1 MNNKRIKFIRGI
13 LYPATAKAFEVDVLD
28 IDFVVKDKYTFT
40 SYKDLEAEQ
49 LDEIINML
57 DQMLLSKNIDIN
69 EDYCYE
75 IKRKKVPSL

>member
-1 MNNKRIKFIRGI
+1 MNNNKRIKFIRGI
-13 LYPATAKAFEVDVLD
+13 LYPSVAKAFEVDILD

-57 DQMLLSKNIDIN
+57 DQMLLSKGIDIN
-69 EDYCYE
+69 ENYCE
-75 IKRKKVPSL
+75 AVKR

>member
-1 MNNKRIKFIRGI
+1 MNKRIKFIRGI
-13 LYPATAKAFEVDVLD
+13 LYPSVAKAFEVDVLD

-57 DQMLLSKNIDIN
+57 DQMLLSKGIDIN
-69 EDYCYE
+69 ENHCE
-75 IKRKKVPSL
+75 AVKR

>member
-1 MNNKRIKFIRGI
+1 MNNNKRIKFIRGI
-13 LYPATAKAFEVDVLD
+13 LYPSVAKAFEVDVLD

-69 EDYCYE
+69 ENHCE
-75 IKRKKVPSL
+75 AVKR

>member
-1 MNNKRIKFIRGI
+1 MNNNKRIKFIRGI

-40 SYKDLEAEQ
+40 TYKELEAEQ

-57 DQMLLSKNIDIN
+57 DQMLLSKGIDIN
-69 EDYCYE
+69 SDYCE
-75 IKRKKVPSL
+75 AVKR

>member
-1 MNNKRIKFIRGI
+1 MKRIKFIRGV
-13 LYPATAKAFEVDVLD
+13 LYPAVAKAFEVDVLD

-57 DQMLLSKNIDIN
+57 DQMLLSKEIDIN
-69 EDYCYE
+69 SDYFE
-75 IKRKKVPSL
+75 AVKR

>member
-1 MNNKRIKFIRGI
+1 MNNNKRIKFIRGI
-13 LYPATAKAFEVDVLD
+13 LYPSVAKAFEVDVLD

-57 DQMLLSKNIDIN
+57 DQMLLSKGIDIN
-69 EDYCYE
+69 ENHCE
-75 IKRKKVPSL
+75 AVKR